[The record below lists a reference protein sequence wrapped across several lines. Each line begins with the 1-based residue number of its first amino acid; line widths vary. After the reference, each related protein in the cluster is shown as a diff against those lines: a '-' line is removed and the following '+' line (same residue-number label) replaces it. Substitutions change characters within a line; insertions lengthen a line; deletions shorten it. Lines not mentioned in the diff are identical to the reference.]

1 MNTKSPGRS
10 NGPSNSN
17 PGSNGGGGNFAPM
30 TFASKQNHLSNSN
43 VGGEQYNYSIP
54 SDNNFYPMMH
64 HNQMSGA
71 NGSTFNT
78 AVTGN
83 Y

>member
-17 PGSNGGGGNFAPM
+17 PASNGGANFAPM
-30 TFASKQNHLSNSN
+30 TFAGKQNHLSNSN

-64 HNQMSGA
+64 HNQMGGGNS
-71 NGSTFNT
+71 STFN
-78 AVTGN
+78 
-83 Y
+83 

>member
-17 PGSNGGGGNFAPM
+17 SGSNGGANFAPM
-30 TFASKQNHLSNSN
+30 TFAGKQNHLSNSN

-64 HNQMSGA
+64 HSQIGGGN
-71 NGSTFNT
+71 NNFN
-78 AVTGN
+78 
-83 Y
+83 

>member
-1 MNTKSPGRS
+1 MNTKSPGRT

-17 PGSNGGGGNFAPM
+17 QGSNGGANFAPM
-30 TFASKQNHLSNSN
+30 TFAGKQNHLSNSN

-64 HNQMSGA
+64 HN
-71 NGSTFNT
+71 
-78 AVTGN
+78 
-83 Y
+83 